1 MSTRSA
7 VDEIRHSTDEV
18 LNAFL
23 KARQHQARNH
33 RKELRAGDIARRNA
47 MQTMMEAFRQTREET
62 SRRYMKALHQS
73 VMEAKQDVDANLRQI
88 ASKRRKFAA
97 AQARFLAKTHECDAR
112 TRNEVMQ
119 DLAAARE
126 HATHEVQDD
135 LKRFAET
142 LHSDVERFRR
152 NLRKELGTDQRQPRK
167 NLASKSSASTARKAA
182 GKPGSAQGAK
192 RRCNGKGQICARC
205 QGIGKVRQGQIARG
219 QDWEIEG
226 RRQRYRWT
234 REVNSAARPADRGD
248 DDEIK
253 PIRRTLRGVST
264 SGEPTVAINK
274 GNNNDERLRLRR
286 RCRHHAFP
294 ACP

>member
-126 HATHEVQDD
+126 HATHDVQDD
-135 LKRFAET
+135 LKRFAKA
-142 LHSDVERFRR
+142 LHSDVDRFRR
-152 NLRKELGTDQRQPRK
+152 NLREELGTDQRQPRK

-182 GKPGSAQGAK
+182 GSSGSARGAK
-192 RRCNGKGQICARC
+192 PAATAKGKAAPAAKASAKSAKAKLRAVKT
-205 QGIGKVRQGQIARG
+205 GK
-219 QDWEIEG
+219 
-226 RRQRYRWT
+226 
-234 REVNSAARPADRGD
+234 
-248 DDEIK
+248 
-253 PIRRTLRGVST
+253 
-264 SGEPTVAINK
+264 
-274 GNNNDERLRLRR
+274 
-286 RCRHHAFP
+286 
-294 ACP
+294 